1 MLIQKSK
8 HRFNLHSNSKVFCL
22 LFSQKSTVTTF
33 LQKSRSVGGMPADL
47 EISIIKCN
55 QSEIKYSTPCIN
67 GKY

>member
-1 MLIQKSK
+1 MQT
-8 HRFNLHSNSKVFCL
+8 RYYNNPNSKVFCL
-22 LFSQKSTVTTF
+22 LFYKKVRCLLF
-33 LQKSRSVGGMPADL
+33 YKKVGPWAELPADL

>member
-22 LFSQKSTVTTF
+22 LFFK
-33 LQKSRSVGGMPADL
+33 KVGPWAELPADL

>member
-22 LFSQKSTVTTF
+22 LFYK
-33 LQKSRSVGGMPADL
+33 KVGPWAELPADL

-55 QSEIKYSTPCIN
+55 QSEIKYSTPV
-67 GKY
+67 Y